1 MTVNHCWYSLVVW
14 ERVVRKE
21 RVRASYIVGDQC
33 NAGSKSGSNASFPS
47 CRAIRMEWGPRRELL
62 PVNRVASGELSS
74 AVSYLLIQWS
84 KTMFGPTAARIEVME
99 KGRLGSEKFLVLRS
113 LRTSPWSFRGTCG
126 TLTWSWSPWI
136 GWATTLFGFLSSI
149 LPNRK
154 ISGPWDIPM
163 ASKRHMFYSDLALVT
178 LVNLI
183 LRFLMVHNPQLPN
196 FKLMGHPHGLWEG
209 HIVLWPGPGHLGEV
223 MKHHHCLPHGQ

>member
-1 MTVNHCWYSLVVW
+1 MILSTFSERLCEVHFSTLTAPRKHGCLLSGWLKMFPLSYLQCLIHFKVTWKTMTVNHCWYSLVVW

-74 AVSYLLIQWS
+74 AVSYLQWS

-99 KGRLGSEKFLVLRS
+99 KGRLGSEKFLVLRT
-113 LRTSPWSFRGTCG
+113 R
-126 TLTWSWSPWI
+126 
-136 GWATTLFGFLSSI
+136 
-149 LPNRK
+149 
-154 ISGPWDIPM
+154 
-163 ASKRHMFYSDLALVT
+163 
-178 LVNLI
+178 LVNFWFI
-183 LRFLMVHNPQLPN
+183 LY
-196 FKLMGHPHGLWEG
+196 
-209 HIVLWPGPGHLGEV
+209 
-223 MKHHHCLPHGQ
+223 